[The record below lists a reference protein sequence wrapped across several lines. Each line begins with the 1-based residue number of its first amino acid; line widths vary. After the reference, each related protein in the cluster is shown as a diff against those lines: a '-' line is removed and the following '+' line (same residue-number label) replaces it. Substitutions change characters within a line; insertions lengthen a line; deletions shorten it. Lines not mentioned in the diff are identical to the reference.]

1 MTAVASTVI
10 SRKSLYKW
18 RKIILSNKVFLTGLI
33 IFLLFVL
40 MGTVG
45 LLVIPPP
52 LGKYANPANAFMPPS
67 LKDFPLY
74 IFGTDYEGKPLISD
88 IVWGTPFILEV
99 TTLASIITISIGVL
113 LGLLAGY
120 VGGIVDKALSAV
132 FDIILTLPTFPIIL
146 ILATMIHTNNPL
158 ILAGILSMFSWAGL
172 ARSVRGFTYSLKNQG
187 YIEAARILGFS
198 TRSILLNEMIYPMLP
213 YILVNLFQDM
223 MFYIYGLVGLYAYGF
238 LPLTTANWG
247 VVLNFAMSIGGAIYS
262 PLGFWN
268 LMIPLLTIIIY
279 EVGLI
284 FMALG
289 ADALVNPRMREF

>member
-1 MTAVASTVI
+1 MNVVIPQI
-10 SRKSLYKW
+10 SRRELRKW
-18 RKIILSNKVFLTGLI
+18 RRILLSNKIFMAGLI
-33 IFLLFVL
+33 IFILYVL

-45 LLVIPPP
+45 LLIIPPP
-52 LGKYANPANAFMPPS
+52 SAKLAKPANAFKPPS

-74 IFGTDYEGKPLISD
+74 IFGTDYEGIPLISD

-99 TTLASIITISIGVL
+99 STLASVITVGIGVI

-120 VGGIVDKALSAV
+120 IGGPLDKFLSAI

-146 ILATMIHTNNPL
+146 ILATFIHTNNPL

-187 YIEAARILGFS
+187 YIETAIILGFN
-198 TRSILLNEMIYPMLP
+198 TRKIILNEMIYPMMP
-213 YILVNLFQDM
+213 YILVHLFQDM
-223 MFYIYGLVGLYAYGF
+223 MFYVYGLVGLYAYGF

-247 VVLNFAMSIGGAIYS
+247 VVLDFAMSIGGAIYS

-268 LMIPLLTIIIY
+268 LIIPLVTIIIY
-279 EVGLI
+279 EIGLM

-289 ADALVNPRMREF
+289 ADRLVNPRMRNF

>member
-1 MTAVASTVI
+1 MTVVLPGI
-10 SRKSLYKW
+10 SRRTLRKW
-18 RKIILSNKVFLTGLI
+18 GRILLANKVFMAGLI
-33 IFLLFVL
+33 IFLLYVL

-45 LLVIPPP
+45 LLIIPPP
-52 LGKYANPANAFMPPS
+52 LGKYANPANAFMSPS

-74 IFGTDYEGKPLISD
+74 IFGTDYEGIPLISD

-99 TTLASIITISIGVL
+99 TALASIITIGIGVI
-113 LGLLAGY
+113 LGLIAGY
-120 VGGIVDKALSAV
+120 VGGVVDKALSAI

-187 YIEAARILGFS
+187 YIEVARILGFN
-198 TRSILLNEMIYPMLP
+198 TRKIIFGEMIYPMMP
-213 YILVNLFQDM
+213 YILVHLFQDM
-223 MFYIYGLVGLYAYGF
+223 MFYVYGLVGLYAYGF

-247 VVLNFAMSIGGAIYS
+247 VVLNFAISIGGAIYS

-268 LMIPLLTIIIY
+268 LIIPLITIIVY
-279 EVGLI
+279 EVGLM

-289 ADALVNPRMREF
+289 ADMLVNPRMREF

>member
-1 MTAVASTVI
+1 M
-10 SRKSLYKW
+10 KSIILTPEQKRTFIKW
-18 RKIILSNKVFLTGLI
+18 RKIILSNKIFVAGLI
-33 IFLLFVL
+33 IFLLYVL

-45 LLVIPPP
+45 LLIIPPP
-52 LGKYANPANAFMPPS
+52 SGKYANPAYAFEPPS

-74 IFGTDYEGKPLISD
+74 IFGTDYEGIPLISD

-99 TTLASIITISIGVL
+99 TALASVITIGIGVF
-113 LGLLAGY
+113 LGLIAGY
-120 VGGIVDKALSAV
+120 VGGALDKALSAV

-146 ILATMIHTNNPL
+146 ILATFIHTNNPL

-187 YIEAARILGFS
+187 YVEVARILGFS
-198 TRSILLNEMIYPMLP
+198 PGKIITGEIIYPMIP
-213 YILVNLFQDM
+213 YILVHLFQDM
-223 MFYIYGLVGLYAYGF
+223 MFYVYGLVGLYTYGF

-247 VVLNFAMSIGGAIYS
+247 VVLNFAISIGGAIYN

-268 LMIPLLTIIIY
+268 LIIPLIVIIIY
-279 EVGLI
+279 EVGLM

-289 ADALVNPRMREF
+289 ADKLVNPRMRSF